1 MKKFIN
7 LFTICVTFSVFVLLL
22 QMKSFAVSGKVSSAE
37 GLNVRSGPGTSNQVL
52 GAIVD
57 KTQVEIIGNSGGWGK
72 ITYKGRDAWVCLQY
86 VSFNADFQVVE
97 TDGVNFRS
105 GPGINHSIIGA
116 IPFKEIVSITE
127 VCGDWGKGSY
137 KGRTGWVCM
146 TYVTLKPTGGVS
158 KVSTPTPSRPVA
170 NAVHQMSAQTPAAP
184 ASRIQGFKSSEALI
198 NFIKQREGYVGVPT
212 TDVLVPCLKNIGY
225 GHVVRDGERFTS
237 MTTAEAD
244 TLLRNDLRTRFEPA
258 VNYFLQR
265 HGLVASQQHFDALVS
280 YVYNLGVTGLTEDM
294 EFNKWLIT
302 VGGHDLN
309 NVNEAEFAA
318 EALKAHH
325 CDKTCVPGLLY
336 RRIAEMKIFFY
347 GDYSDP
353 MDGNLHNSH
362 KWIIPGCIKNKV

>member
-72 ITYKGRDAWVCLQY
+72 ITYKGRDAWICLQH
-86 VSFNADFQVVE
+86 VSFNADFQIVA
-97 TDGVNFRS
+97 TDGVNVRS
-105 GPGINHSIIGA
+105 GPGTNYSRKGA
-116 IPFKEIVSITE
+116 IPFEGIVSIVE
-127 VCGDWGKGSY
+127 VYGDWGKCPY
-137 KGRTGWVCM
+137 KGGTGWVCM

-158 KVSTPTPSRPVA
+158 KVSTPTPSRPIA
-170 NAVHQMSAQTPAAP
+170 NAVHQTSTPTPVAP
-184 ASRIQGFKSSEALI
+184 VTGIQGFQSSEALI

-225 GHVVRDGERFTS
+225 GHVVQAGERFTS

-258 VNYFLQR
+258 VNGFLGQHR
-265 HGLVASQQHFDALVS
+265 LAASQQHFDALVS